1 MTTVPTS
8 RYTGKLPPRAA
19 AALRLPVLDCGTC
32 HDPRTCTCTSPAIQP
47 AATLA
52 AAQYLAASG
61 LDGAFAV
68 AELRA
73 AYAYADTD
81 AQRRILTKLAEVP
94 K

>member
-1 MTTVPTS
+1 MTTLPRS

-19 AALRLPVLDCGTC
+19 AALRLPVLECGAC
-32 HDPRTCTCTSPAIQP
+32 HDPRTCTCATPAIPP

-61 LDGAFAV
+61 FDGAFTI
-68 AELRA
+68 AELRD
-73 AYAYADTD
+73 AYACADTD
-81 AQRRILTKLAEVP
+81 AQRRILAKLAEVP